1 MQRRALLATLA
12 AAPVLARPAL
22 AQPRFPERPLRV
34 VVPFPPGGSYDI
46 VARLLARPLG
56 EALGQP
62 LVIDNRPG
70 VGGNLGAD
78 VVAKAAPDGH
88 TLLLWGDGLL
98 INQALFPT
106 RPWDALRD
114 FAPVARL
121 AQSPQVLIAAAG
133 RGLDTLP
140 VLLAAA
146 RGRDVTYATAGV
158 GTPGHLAAEL
168 LRSRSGARLTHVP
181 YRGGAP
187 AITDLL
193 AGQVDTVCTGIPACL
208 PFLQD
213 GKAVGLGVTSAA
225 RFPALPNVPAIA
237 ETVPGFAVDTWYGL
251 LAPARTDPALRERL
265 ATVAAGVLADPAVV
279 ALLRPQGFEPD
290 AAAPA
295 PFGEFL
301 AREAPRWA
309 ELVTLSGAKVE

>member
-1 MQRRALLATLA
+1 MRRRTLAAGIALLAL
-12 AAPVLARPAL
+12 PRLAR
-22 AQPRFPERPLRV
+22 AQPRFPDRPLRL

-46 VARLLARPLG
+46 VARLLSRPLA
-56 EALGQP
+56 EAFGQAV
-62 LVIDNRPG
+62 VIDNRPG

-106 RPWDALRD
+106 RPWEALRD
-114 FAPVARL
+114 FAPVSRI

-140 VLLAAA
+140 ALLEAG
-146 RGRDVTYATAGV
+146 RRRDVTYATAGV

-168 LRSRSGARLTHVP
+168 LRSRSGARLVHVP

-208 PFLQD
+208 PFLGD
-213 GKAVGLGVTSAA
+213 GKVVGLGVSSAT
-225 RFPALPNVPAIA
+225 RFQALPAVPPMADA
-237 ETVPGFAVDTWYGL
+237 VPGVAVDTWYGV
-251 LAPARTDPALRERL
+251 LAPSRTDPAIRERIAAVVATVL
-265 ATVAAGVLADPAVV
+265 AEPATVAA
-279 ALLRPQGFEPD
+279 LRAQGFEPD
-290 AAAPA
+290 AAGPA
-295 PFGEFL
+295 PFGDFL

-309 ELVTLSGAKVE
+309 DLVALSGAKVE